1 MRKSFEN
8 HPSSFLLCGDMILVP
23 WVIAATKFD
32 YPLVIVMY
40 VCVYRER
47 RLSFESRM
55 AFWKAHA
62 AKTTEVVVEKVLAP
76 AICDGFCR
84 EGKS

>member
-55 AFWKAHA
+55 AFL
-62 AKTTEVVVEKVLAP
+62 ESP
-76 AICDGFCR
+76 CGQDDRSCGR
-84 EGKS
+84 EGLGTGHM

>member
-8 HPSSFLLCGDMILVP
+8 HSSSFLLCGDMILVP

-47 RLSFESRM
+47 RLSPESHGILESPCGQDDRS
-55 AFWKAHA
+55 
-62 AKTTEVVVEKVLAP
+62 
-76 AICDGFCR
+76 CGR
-84 EGKS
+84 EGLGSGHM